1 MPSPKQKAQSMA
13 GLGLC
18 PARRGAPRRCR
29 VAFQGYDPDQDCRAC
44 CRPSAKRAE
53 VASMAITDQ
62 IPFVSRAGSS
72 NCSLCRRTPNADAAI
87 AKLLVQFVQGG
98 TCANQF
104 TDQGLMPRARHK
116 ASCRAAS
123 LPVLSLA
130 PTQRGCARSAAL
142 SGSGFT
148 PRIDVSRGPFNFWKT
163 TPHKVVFGC
172 ASCAPRQGEIGFAF
186 QL

>member
-29 VAFQGYDPDQDCRAC
+29 VASQGYDPDQDCRAC

-53 VASMAITDQ
+53 VASMAITDTHTHT
-62 IPFVSRAGSS
+62 
-72 NCSLCRRTPNADAAI
+72 TPNADAAI